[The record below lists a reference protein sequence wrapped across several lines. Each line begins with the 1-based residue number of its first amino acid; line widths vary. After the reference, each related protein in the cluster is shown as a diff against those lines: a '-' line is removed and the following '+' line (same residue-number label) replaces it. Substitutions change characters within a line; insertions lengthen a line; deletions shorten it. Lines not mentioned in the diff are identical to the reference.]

1 MVLGSSTQHTKTM
14 PNAKRTRVLSALIC
28 LNRKS
33 VTKMRICV
41 KLLSKCGLSLL
52 SSYRQVKPI
61 RRQAVVK
68 LSWSHQAWIH
78 QAWLKSTSVTMSTT
92 FVNHLPEYCPVMLV
106 SGASNMGRFDM
117 NSNSV
122 RRVFNM
128 LLCPFQVKSRPSS
141 FNISGPSDKCFLW
154 VATQQTCKLII
165 CKTIENSFSRL
176 DLKSII
182 KIRKSCK
189 FANSFSGKPRD

>member
-1 MVLGSSTQHTKTM
+1 MS
-14 PNAKRTRVLSALIC
+14 NANRTRVLSALIC

-78 QAWLKSTSVTMSTT
+78 QACIHQAWLKSTSVTMSTT

-106 SGASNMGRFDM
+106 SGASNIDLLWIQILFDG
-117 NSNSV
+117 SLTCFYVLSKSKVGQV
-122 RRVFNM
+122 RSIY
-128 LLCPFQVKSRPSS
+128 SRSS
-141 FNISGPSDKCFLW
+141 YKCFLW
-154 VATQQTCKLII
+154 VAAQQTCKLII
-165 CKTIENSFSRL
+165 CKTIENSFSCL
-176 DLKSII
+176 YL
-182 KIRKSCK
+182 
-189 FANSFSGKPRD
+189 

>member
-1 MVLGSSTQHTKTM
+1 M
-14 PNAKRTRVLSALIC
+14 PNTNWTRVLSALIC

-33 VTKMRICV
+33 VTKMRIPV

-78 QAWLKSTSVTMSTT
+78 QACIHQAWLKSTSVTMSTT
-92 FVNHLPEYCPVMLV
+92 FVNHLREYCPVMLV

-141 FNISGPSDKCFLW
+141 FNISGPSYKCFLW
-154 VATQQTCKLII
+154 VATQQTCTLII
-165 CKTIENSFSRL
+165 CKTIENVFFRL
-176 DLKSII
+176 YL
-182 KIRKSCK
+182 
-189 FANSFSGKPRD
+189 